1 MRVDEKPGSEY
12 RSVIKQ
18 FSLENCTC
26 TPLPPVTFEAEFGVD
41 LNFSTLHCHITEHV
55 MADFRRYQIWMAMRR
70 VDCPEQSNVS

>member
-18 FSLENCTC
+18 FSLENCAC

-41 LNFSTLHCHITEHV
+41 LIFPHFIATLLNMSWQTSGDIK
-55 MADFRRYQIWMAMRR
+55 FGW
-70 VDCPEQSNVS
+70 P